1 MAGARR
7 ISRPV
12 RIGRGLLA
20 TSSALALLCAGDLA
34 SAQTT
39 LPEVVVQQPKPAAK
53 PAPRRTTARR
63 PAAAPAAP
71 VAPAPAPPDAAT
83 VLAEKSTT
91 FDRAR
96 DDVILPK
103 VGTNTYDIGR
113 EAIEALPQGS
123 NTPVDKLLLQVPGVT
138 QDSAA
143 SGQIHVRNEH
153 GNVQYRINGI
163 LLPDGVS
170 GFGQV
175 LETGLIGNL
184 ELITGAMPAQYGLR
198 TAGLVD
204 ITTKAGAFDNGGSI
218 GVYGG
223 SRQTI
228 TPKFEYG
235 GTVGQT
241 QYFVTGRYFA
251 SNEGIENPTPS
262 LDPLHDYT
270 WQGKFFGYASTL
282 LDENTR
288 LSFITG
294 TSLSKFQIPNNPG
307 QPPRFTGFTFNGSIV
322 NGFDS
327 ALLNERQYERNY
339 YNVVAL
345 QKKIDNIDL
354 QVAYFSRYTTV
365 HFTPDPV
372 GDLVFNGIASDVYRG
387 SLLNGIQEDTAVR
400 LSDAHT
406 LRTGIFVSGE
416 QTRVENQSLL
426 LTTGTG
432 DACGISL
439 PPPNVV
445 CGVDDKNSKLGWLFG
460 TYVQDEWRITD
471 QLTLNV
477 GLRFDQMF
485 QFVDANQ
492 FSPRVSLVYKPFA
505 GTTFHAGY
513 ARYFTPPVQAIAA
526 PTNVALFANT
536 AAAPEVTENSSVL
549 PERSHYFDTGIDQEL
564 GRHLKVGIDGYWK
577 YATDLLDDGQFGQA
591 YVLDGFNYAKGI
603 NYGIELKAKYENGK
617 FRAYGNLAWARQ
629 MATQIVSNQFLFGQ
643 DELDF
648 IAHHYIPTDHAQR
661 WTASAGASYLWQGTR
676 FSADMIYGSG
686 LRAGFVN
693 SSHVPP
699 YTQVNAGVSHE
710 FKLPDS
716 SWKPFT
722 LRFDVVNVFDRIYE
736 LRDGSGIG
744 VFAPQF
750 GPRRGYFVGLSQKL

>member
-1 MAGARR
+1 MAGTRR
-7 ISRPV
+7 FSRLGRV
-12 RIGRGLLA
+12 GRGLIA
-20 TSSALALLCAGDLA
+20 TSSALALLCAGDVA
-34 SAQTT
+34 SAETM
-39 LPEVVVQQPKPAAK
+39 LPEVVVQQPKPAPK
-53 PAPRRTTARR
+53 PAARRTAAQR
-63 PAAAPAAP
+63 PAAAPATPAP
-71 VAPAPAPPDAAT
+71 VPPPDAAT
-83 VLAEKSTT
+83 VLAEKNTT

-96 DDVILPK
+96 DAVILPK

-123 NTPVDKLLLQVPGVT
+123 NTPVDKLLLQAPGVT

-184 ELITGAMPAQYGLR
+184 ELVTGAMPAQYGLR

-204 ITTKAGAFDNGGSI
+204 ITTKSGAFDNGGSVS
-218 GVYGG
+218 VYGG

-235 GTVGQT
+235 GSVGQT

-288 LSFITG
+288 LSFIAG
-294 TSLSKFQIPNNPG
+294 AALSKFQIPNNPG
-307 QPPRFTGFTFNGSIV
+307 QPANFTGFTFNGSMV
-322 NGFDS
+322 DGFDS
-327 ALLNERQYERNY
+327 ALVNERQYERNY

-345 QKKIDNIDL
+345 QKKIDNVDM

-387 SLLNGIQEDTAVR
+387 SLLNGIQGDTAIR
-400 LSDAHT
+400 LNDAHT
-406 LRTGIFVSGE
+406 LRAGMFVSGE
-416 QTRVENQSLL
+416 QTNVENQSLL
-426 LTTGTG
+426 LATGTG
-432 DACGISL
+432 PACGILSPSSNL
-439 PPPNVV
+439 V
-445 CGVDDKNSKLGWLFG
+445 CSVDDKNSKLGWLVG
-460 TYVQDEWRITD
+460 TYIQDEWRITD

-477 GLRFDQMF
+477 GLRFDQML

-492 FSPRVSLVYKPFA
+492 LSPRVSLVYKPFA

-536 AAAPEVTENSSVL
+536 TGAPPSTQSSPVL
-549 PERSHYFDTGIDQEL
+549 PERSHYFDTGIDQQF
-564 GRHLKVGIDGYWK
+564 GPGLKVGIDGYWK

-648 IAHHYIPTDHAQR
+648 IKAHYIPTDHAQR
-661 WTASAGASYLWQGTR
+661 WTASGGASYLWDGTR

-686 LRAGFVN
+686 LRSGFVN

-699 YTQVNAGVSHE
+699 YTQVNAGISRE
-710 FKLPDS
+710 FKPLEPGG
-716 SWKPFT
+716 KPFT
-722 LRFDVVNVFDRIYE
+722 LRFDVVNVFDTIYE